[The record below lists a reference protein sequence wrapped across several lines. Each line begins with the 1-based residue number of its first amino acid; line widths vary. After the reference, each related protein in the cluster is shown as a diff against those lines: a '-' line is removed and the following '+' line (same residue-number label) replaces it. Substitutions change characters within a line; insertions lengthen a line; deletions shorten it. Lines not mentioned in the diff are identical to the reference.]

1 MDKIRSYMKQFLS
14 VISSKA
20 SAKEAADTMLEKLIH
35 SLIVVE
41 GDRHIGIVTD
51 EDMTRKVIAPGLDPK
66 ETRVT
71 SIMESPLI
79 TLDASLPM
87 NEALLSMKKNHIRHI
102 VATVAGEVVG
112 ILSIHDFAH
121 YHSRKISDPVSS
133 FWSNSEVLLDEE
145 SFKYALDKLLSGMAD
160 KLGDSSKTER
170 AIRNKEPL
178 AQIAQQAKE
187 EGLNDFFDIL
197 KVSIDAK

>member
-1 MDKIRSYMKQFLS
+1 MDKIQFYMNENLS
-14 VISSKA
+14 TISSEA
-20 SAKEAADTMLEKLIH
+20 SVKEAADSMLENLIH

-51 EDMTRKVIAPGLDPK
+51 EDMTRKLIAPGLDPK
-66 ETRVT
+66 ETKVFF
-71 SIMESPLI
+71 IMEAPLI
-79 TLDASLPM
+79 TMEASLPM

-102 VATVAGEVVG
+102 VATVDGEVVG

-133 FWSNSEVLLDEE
+133 FWSNSEVLLEE
-145 SFKYALDKLLSGMAD
+145 ATFNYALDKLLSGMAD

-170 AIRNKEPL
+170 AIRDKEPL
-178 AQIAQQAKE
+178 TIIAQRAKE
-187 EGLNDFFDIL
+187 EGLNDFFEIL
-197 KVSIDAK
+197 KLSTDIE

>member
-1 MDKIRSYMKQFLS
+1 
-14 VISSKA
+14 
-20 SAKEAADTMLEKLIH
+20 
-35 SLIVVE
+35 
-41 GDRHIGIVTD
+41 
-51 EDMTRKVIAPGLDPK
+51 MTRKIIAPGLDPK
-66 ETRVT
+66 ETKI
-71 SIMESPLI
+71 SFIMEAPLI

-178 AQIAQQAKE
+178 AQFAQQAKE
-187 EGLNDFFDIL
+187 EGLNDFLDIL
-197 KVSIDAK
+197 KLSIDIKWRTGRGFALMDRIASGTAKYWNHINEPNQQLLDDLIKR

>member
-1 MDKIRSYMKQFLS
+1 
-14 VISSKA
+14 
-20 SAKEAADTMLEKLIH
+20 
-35 SLIVVE
+35 
-41 GDRHIGIVTD
+41 
-51 EDMTRKVIAPGLDPK
+51 
-66 ETRVT
+66 
-71 SIMESPLI
+71 
-79 TLDASLPM
+79 
-87 NEALLSMKKNHIRHI
+87 MKKNHIRHI
-102 VATVAGEVVG
+102 VATVAGEAVG

-145 SFKYALDKLLSGMAD
+145 SFKFALDKLLSGMAD

-187 EGLNDFFDIL
+187 EGLNGFFDIL
-197 KVSIDAK
+197 KLSIDAK

>member
-1 MDKIRSYMKQFLS
+1 MDKIQSYMNKKLS
-14 VISSKA
+14 TISSTT
-20 SAKEAADTMLEKLIH
+20 SVKEAADTMLKNLIH

-51 EDMTRKVIAPGLDPK
+51 EDMTRKLIAPGLDPK
-66 ETRVT
+66 ETQI
-71 SIMESPLI
+71 SFIMETPLI
-79 TLDASLPM
+79 TLDESLPM

-102 VATVAGEVVG
+102 VVTGNGEIVG

-145 SFKYALDKLLSGMAD
+145 ASCGRLFAALWFIPLSRRSNPRTPVRIARSGTRTQRRSAVWSDRTAAD
-160 KLGDSSKTER
+160 G
-170 AIRNKEPL
+170 
-178 AQIAQQAKE
+178 
-187 EGLNDFFDIL
+187 
-197 KVSIDAK
+197 VSAR